1 MWCSTLD
8 IVISYSQQELI
19 DITLSIACS
28 AARCVDSQPPNLIT
42 LHMCQQVTSCW
53 LFLLLSLIHFVHK
66 QIAYY

>member
-28 AARCVDSQPPNLIT
+28 ASDIPQLAA
-42 LHMCQQVTSCW
+42 W
-53 LFLLLSLIHFVHK
+53 IHSH
-66 QIAYY
+66 QI